1 MVEAQLNIYHHF
13 CSQTGAWGP
22 NQLEVHVLLSDLMST
37 GDRTLGPTPTAWLLP
52 LGDALTAHRRRAG
65 KGTHTEWREAT
76 DAGGLRA
83 GPTSTTLG
91 QSLCPLP
98 LPLSPSPLP
107 SLLIF
112 RVGLALATTQ
122 DWGRSGGREGALRE
136 TRHCKP

>member
-13 CSQTGAWGP
+13 CSQTGAWRP

-65 KGTHTEWREAT
+65 QGTHTEWREAT
-76 DAGGLRA
+76 HAGGLGA
-83 GPTSTTLG
+83 GPTSTILG

-98 LPLSPSPLP
+98 PLLSRPLPLPFPPFS
-107 SLLIF
+107 SL
-112 RVGLALATTQ
+112 
-122 DWGRSGGREGALRE
+122 E
-136 TRHCKP
+136 